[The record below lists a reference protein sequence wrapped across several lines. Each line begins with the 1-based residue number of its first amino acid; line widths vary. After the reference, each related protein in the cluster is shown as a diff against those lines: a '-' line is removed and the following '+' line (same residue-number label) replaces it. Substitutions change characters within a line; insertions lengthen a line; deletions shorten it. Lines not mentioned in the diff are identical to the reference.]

1 MTNATPLDQIV
12 RVTTHDNDVAV
23 LGRDLHAFLEIGT
36 EYRHWFPRMVD
47 YGFAAG
53 RDYTVMNDRVRDS
66 LGRERPAVN
75 HIMTLD
81 MSKQVAMLQRTDRG
95 RQAREYFIEVEKR
108 YRALAPVVPA
118 PAPTPALP
126 ATYVEALEAL
136 LTSEKDKLALAQ
148 AVEVAAPKVHAF
160 DTFIDAGGVY
170 GMATVAKML
179 GTGRS
184 RLFQFLRDENILIE
198 GGVLHN
204 TPYQQFARYFSVK
217 ARLYQGVSSDGHPTG
232 VEHATHVT
240 HVLPE
245 GVDFIR
251 RRMTAPAPAATPD
264 IQGYKGALQRA
275 RRAARRQ
282 PEATVAGEKRCGRC
296 GEVKQLD
303 QFYRRA
309 ASKDGRQ
316 SSCGECQRANNNVQ
330 RG

>member
-1 MTNATPLDQIV
+1 MTNATHLAQVV
-12 RVTTHDNDVAV
+12 RVTTHDDAPAV
-23 LGRDLHAFLEIGT
+23 LGRDLHEFLEVVT
-36 EYRHWFPRMVD
+36 PYSKWFPRMVG
-47 YGFAAG
+47 YGFTEG
-53 RDYTVMNDRVRDS
+53 QDFSTHKS
-66 LGRERPAVN
+66 ESTGGRPAIN

-108 YRALAPVVPA
+108 YRALAPVVPT

-136 LTSEKDKLALAQ
+136 LAAEKDKQALAQ

-160 DTFIDAGGVY
+160 DTFIDADGVY

-217 ARLYQGVSSDGHPTG
+217 ASLYQGFSSNGHPTG

-251 RRMTAPAPAATPD
+251 RRMTATVPVAA
-264 IQGYKGALQRA
+264 GK
-275 RRAARRQ
+275 
-282 PEATVAGEKRCGRC
+282 KRCGKC

-303 QFYRRA
+303 EFYRRA

-316 SSCGECQRANNNVQ
+316 SSCGECQRANSNVR